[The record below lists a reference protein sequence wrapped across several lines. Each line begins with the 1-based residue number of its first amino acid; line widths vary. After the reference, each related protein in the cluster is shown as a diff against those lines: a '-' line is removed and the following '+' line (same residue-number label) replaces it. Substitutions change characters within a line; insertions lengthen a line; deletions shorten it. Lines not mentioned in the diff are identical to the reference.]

1 MLLQTPSTPL
11 INDGFTI
18 TAAEPWFKVKVQ
30 LIQQYLRSFVTHCAD
45 KSDEIIVVDLFAG
58 SGLYSL
64 GYQRELFA
72 GSCLGSLSDELP
84 ISKWIFCERDPESV
98 KALKIRVNRYFK
110 GKHVLIFDDAIDR
123 LPEKLQYYIPVSKR
137 GFRVSVLCI
146 LDPFSIDIPFSLL
159 DKLQSLGLSFI
170 IPFTFSLNER
180 HNYQFYLH
188 EHREKLKR
196 FLGEFTDLTRLDD
209 VKSNLEFYKRVVRTL
224 RNNLLMLG
232 FNSSLSVQRLD
243 SGLMELPIYYMG
255 VFSKTLPARVIQ
267 REVEETLHNQF
278 TLFDKV

>member
-1 MLLQTPSTPL
+1 M
-11 INDGFTI
+11 
-18 TAAEPWFKVKVQ
+18 
-30 LIQQYLRSFVTHCAD
+30 
-45 KSDEIIVVDLFAG
+45 VDLFAG
-58 SGLYSL
+58 GGLYSL

-72 GSCLGSLSDELP
+72 GSSLSSLGDELP

-98 KALKIRVNRYFK
+98 MALKIRVSRYFK
-110 GKHVLIFDDAIDR
+110 GKHVLIFDDPIDR
-123 LPEKLQYYIPVSKR
+123 LPEKLPYYIPASKR

-146 LDPFSIDIPFSLL
+146 LDPFSIDVPFSLL
-159 DKLQSLGLSFI
+159 DKLQSMGLNFI
-170 IPFTFSLNER
+170 MPFTFSLNER

-188 EHREKLKR
+188 EDRDRLKR

-209 VKSNLEFYKRVVRTL
+209 VKSNLEFYKRVVRTM

-243 SGLMELPIYYMG
+243 SGLMELPIYYLG